1 MLWGADFPSRPLVL
15 RAPSRWRANANG
27 GAPPI
32 FFRSDA
38 GGTWRRLGGTADARA
53 GTVALPVRD
62 AGDYGLFFPP
72 EGGEADGPSGLS
84 GLSASPRGVSAAD
97 LGAGRPLLISF
108 TLRGTAR
115 VSVRVY
121 DRRGVLV
128 RRVVEDRPL
137 TAGAN
142 LLTWDGRDEDG
153 AVVADDL
160 YFVAV
165 EAEGQVAQ
173 LAVAV
178 SRGAR

>member
-1 MLWGADFPSRPLVL
+1 MRLPWRWWEARTRSRTTAADPLPAL
-15 RAPSRWRANANG
+15 
-27 GAPPI
+27 
-32 FFRSDA
+32 F
-38 GGTWRRLGGTADARA
+38 
-53 GTVALPVRD
+53 ALPVPLSSL
-62 AGDYGLFFPP
+62 LFAQLPLQFACARPQTLRLFACSFYFLPCGFRRFSFP
-72 EGGEADGPSGLS
+72 PSGLS
-84 GLSASPRGVSAAD
+84 GLSVSPRGVSAAD